1 MGLVTVPSWLR
12 WSMLWNENV
21 SNINEENYVVNQEN
35 VTISPIGEMDF
46 RMRLLLT
53 MFTSICHG
61 AHSPQEFPRFGQR
74 PH

>member
-1 MGLVTVPSWLR
+1 
-12 WSMLWNENV
+12 MLWNESA
-21 SNINEENYVVNQEN
+21 SNINEENYVVNQGN
-35 VTISPIGEMDF
+35 VTISPIGEMVF

-61 AHSPQEFPRFGQR
+61 AHFPQEFPRFGQR